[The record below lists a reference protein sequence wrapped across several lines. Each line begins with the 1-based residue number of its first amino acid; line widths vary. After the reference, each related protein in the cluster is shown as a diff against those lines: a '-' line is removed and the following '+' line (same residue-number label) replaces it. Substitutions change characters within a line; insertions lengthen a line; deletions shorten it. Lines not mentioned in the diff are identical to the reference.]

1 MRLTPVRNLSVLSE
15 VIRPNKMNTEMMQL
29 KYLEVLQLAA
39 DGMGNTFV
47 LSGVDELQKSI
58 VTK

>member
-1 MRLTPVRNLSVLSE
+1 
-15 VIRPNKMNTEMMQL
+15 MQL